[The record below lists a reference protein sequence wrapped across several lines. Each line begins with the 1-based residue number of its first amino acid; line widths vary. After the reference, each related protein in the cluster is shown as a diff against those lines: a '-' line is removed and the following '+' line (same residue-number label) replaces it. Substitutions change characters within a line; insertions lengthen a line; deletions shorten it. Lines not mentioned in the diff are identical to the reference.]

1 MNQENKPESDDEMRA
16 EYDIRGGVRGK
27 YYERYLAGT
36 NVVLLE
42 PDVAAV
48 FRDAESVNRA
58 LRLLVNV
65 AEASTTRKPGQGL
78 TRRST
83 RPRPRAGAGKVKRR
97 SGRGG

>member
-1 MNQENKPESDDEMRA
+1 MSQVSKARSEDEMRP

-27 YYERYLAGT
+27 YYERYRAGT

-42 PDVAAV
+42 RDVAAV
-48 FRDAESVNRA
+48 FRDSASVNRA

-65 AEASTTRKPGQGL
+65 AQASASSAQRPGL
-78 TRRST
+78 TKPST
-83 RPRPRAGAGKVKRR
+83 RPRPRTGSGKTKRT

>member
-1 MNQENKPESDDEMRA
+1 MSQVNKSGSRDDMRP

-27 YYERYLAGT
+27 YYERYRAGT

-42 PDVAAV
+42 RDVAAV
-48 FRDAESVNRA
+48 FRDSDSVNRA

-65 AEASTTRKPGQGL
+65 AQASAAPDQGPGP
-78 TRRST
+78 TKRST
-83 RPRPRAGAGKVKRR
+83 RPRPRTSSAKAKRA